1 MVEFF
6 VHPTGDNDHNTEN
19 SIHQAEIVG
28 LKSEIELKIKE
39 NSDLSAS
46 PPEKLSRIQ
55 QLSKELEQHKQAL
68 KRKEK
73 EFEELQA
80 SHDKLTTELKKYE
93 DLHDESWL
101 NESVPSW
108 QVERAVVK
116 NISQQYLGV
125 GAWGIVNS
133 GEYRGQKVAIK
144 HTHKELLHGKGIVE
158 MIKREISISARIQHP
173 NLVRMIGAVF
183 DSGVEAKRDVPIIL
197 FELMDMNLRTGYE
210 EEKFTRTTMVSIFN
224 DVAYALH
231 YLHEQVTPIIHR
243 DVSAPNVLLQRL
255 PNHMF
260 RAKVSDFGSANLAS
274 QSRTAGAGAIIYTAP
289 EMFPQEDI
297 SVAPPKQ
304 TVKVDV
310 YSYGIVLLEVVC
322 REMPVIEK
330 RHALLQQCESE
341 WKEIYAIIRQCT
353 RPKPENRP
361 TMRETLQLIVE
372 IKFE

>member
-1 MVEFF
+1 M
-6 VHPTGDNDHNTEN
+6 
-19 SIHQAEIVG
+19 
-28 LKSEIELKIKE
+28 KSEIELKTKE

-46 PPEKLSRIQ
+46 LQEKLSRIQ
-55 QLSKELEQHKQAL
+55 QLSKEQEQHKQAL

-80 SHDKLTTELKKYE
+80 SHDKLATELKKYE

-101 NESVPSW
+101 NQSVPSW

-116 NISQQYLGV
+116 KISQQHLGV

-133 GEYRGQKVAIK
+133 GEYKGQKVAIK
-144 HTHKELLHGKGIVE
+144 HTHKELLQGKGIVE

-183 DSGVEAKRDVPIIL
+183 DSDVEAKRDVPIIL

-210 EEKFTRTTMVSIFN
+210 AERFTRTTMVSIFS

-274 QSRTAGAGAIIYTAP
+274 QSRTAGAGAIIYTPP

-297 SVAPPKQ
+297 LVAPPEQ

-330 RHALLQQCESE
+330 RHTLLPQCKSE
-341 WKEIYAIIRQCT
+341 WKEVYAIIRQCT
-353 RPKPENRP
+353 KRKPEDRP
-361 TMRETLQLIVE
+361 TMRETLKLIVQ
-372 IKFE
+372 IKI